1 MSPLPTHARLRKE
14 LTLFDVY
21 AISTG
26 AMFSSGFFLLPGIAA
41 AHAGPSVVLAYLFA
55 SFFILPAMFSVAEL
69 ATAMPRA
76 GGAYYFIDRA
86 MGPMAGTVG
95 GLGTWL
101 ALVLKSAFAL
111 VGMGAYLAFFVD
123 IPIRPLAV
131 VLTLIFMV
139 VNIVGAKETSGLQR
153 VLVGLLVSI
162 LAFFVVQGLVEVVI
176 RGPSELRRQY
186 TPFMPFGVGGL
197 LSTVGLVFVSYAGL
211 TKVASVAEEVKNPDR
226 NLPLGMILSL
236 LTATTVY
243 VVGVF
248 IMVAVLEPSELRSD
262 LTPVATAAE
271 SFFDWL
277 PEPTGLILVVVAAV
291 AAFASTGNAGIM
303 SASRYPLAMARD
315 RLVARRFATLGRF
328 RTPTAGIVVTSAAM
342 IVFLVLFDIE
352 GIAKLASAFQLL
364 LFSMLNL
371 TVVIM
376 RESGIDSYDP
386 GYRSPLYPGMQI
398 FGLLGP
404 LWLIAEMGRLP
415 ILFTFAMIALG
426 LVWYFHYA
434 QPRVERS
441 GAIFHVFERL
451 GKRRFGGLDRELR
464 GILKERGVRFED
476 PFDEV
481 VARAIVVEAAADHD
495 FDDVVYL
502 ACQKVA
508 GRIGIDAV
516 ELRERFFLGTRIG
529 DTPVSHGVALPH
541 LRVEGLLQ
549 PELVLVRSRAG
560 LRVPAAERSQTIDF
574 TPRIHACFFLISPEE
589 DPARHLR
596 VLAEIAS
603 RVDVP
608 DFMER
613 WMAADTEGLRQAVLG
628 EQHFL
633 SLTLAEETN
642 AASLIGRLVR
652 ELDMPEGSLI
662 AVIHRAEKVV
672 VPRGDT
678 RLMQED
684 RLTVIGDPAGIAEL
698 ERRYGGSLSEGS
710 DALPDTLS

>member
-1 MSPLPTHARLRKE
+1 MSILGGHTRLRKE
-14 LTLFDVY
+14 LTLLDVY

-26 AMFSSGFFLLPGIAA
+26 AMFSSGFFLLPGLATA
-41 AHAGPSVVLAYLFA
+41 QAGPSAVLAYLFA
-55 SFFILPAMFSVAEL
+55 SFFILPAMFSMAEL

-86 MGPMAGTVG
+86 LGPMAGTVG

-111 VGMGAYLAFFVD
+111 IGMGAYLAFFVD

-131 VLTLIFMV
+131 LLTLMFMV
-139 VNIVGAKETSGLQR
+139 VNIAGAKETGGLQR
-153 VLVGLLVSI
+153 VLVFLLVSI
-162 LAFFVVQGLVEVVI
+162 LLFFIVQGLAEVVI
-176 RGPSELRRQY
+176 RGPAELNRQY

-211 TKVASVAEEVKNPDR
+211 TKVASVAEEVRNPDR

-236 LTATTVY
+236 ITATTVY

-248 IMVAVLEPSELRSD
+248 IMVAVLEPMELRSD

-277 PEPTGLILVVVAAV
+277 PEPTGLILIVIAAV

-315 RLVARRFATLGRF
+315 RLIPRRFATLSRF
-328 RTPTAGIVVTSAAM
+328 GTPSAGIIVTSGAM
-342 IVFLVLFDIE
+342 ILFLVLVDIE

-376 RESGIDSYDP
+376 RQSGIDSYDP

-398 FGLLGP
+398 FGMLGP

-415 ILFTFAMIALG
+415 ILFTFGMIAIG
-426 LVWYFHYA
+426 LLWYFYYA
-434 QPRVERS
+434 QQRVVRS
-441 GAIFHVFERL
+441 GAIFHVFEKL
-451 GKRRFGGLDRELR
+451 GRRRFSGLDRELR
-464 GILKERGVRFED
+464 DILKERGVPHED
-476 PFDEV
+476 PLEDV
-481 VARAIVVEAAADHD
+481 VARALVIDAASDQD
-495 FDDVVYL
+495 FDDLVSLVSGEL
-502 ACQKVA
+502 AGLVQV
-508 GRIGIDAV
+508 DED
-516 ELRERFFLGTRIG
+516 ELRERFVVGRRAG
-529 DTPVSHGVALPH
+529 DTPVTHGVALPH
-541 LRVEGLLQ
+541 LRLPGLAH
-549 PELVLVRSRAG
+549 PELVLVRSRTGVRMPAPDYS
-560 LRVPAAERSQTIDF
+560 RVVDF
-574 TPRIHACFFLISPEE
+574 SPRIHAFFFLISPEDE
-589 DPARHLR
+589 PAQHLR
-596 VLAEIAS
+596 ILAEIAS
-603 RVDVP
+603 RIDAE

-613 WMAADTEGLRQAVLG
+613 WRGADTDGLRQALLG

-633 SLTLAEETN
+633 SLTLAEGTN
-642 AASLIGRLVR
+642 AGTLIGQLVR

-662 AVIHRAEKVV
+662 AVIHRAGKIV
-672 VPRGDT
+672 VPRGGT
-678 RLMQED
+678 RLAADD

-698 ERRYGGSLSEGS
+698 EARYGGSLSEGS
-710 DALPDTLS
+710 RDLPETLS